1 MHMKRF
7 VFMAMALFLA
17 VTMNAQDVQ
26 KRYEEA
32 VNLLNSNLDEA
43 KLFLEKWEKE
53 DASNPE
59 LFSLWFNYYF
69 AMSRQSVVEL
79 NTERSNRPNA
89 YAISDSTGK
98 TVGYLQE
105 RLFYN
110 DSLLTIAFN
119 WLDKGIAANPDRLD
133 FYFGKATASLR
144 ADKDSLCVDI
154 LQKAMDRSVQIGP
167 RWLWTF
173 GESRENEPDLLTGCI
188 QDFFISLYE
197 KNNMQYAERLLVA
210 ATERFPENIMFM
222 SNAGILAL
230 ENGDFERALQLF
242 QTAEKLNGNDYVV
255 LMNIAFTYRNLGNMA
270 EAKNYYRKV
279 IENCGPE
286 GAAEAERLLKELEN

>member
-7 VFMAMALFLA
+7 VFMAMTLFLA
-17 VTMNAQDVQ
+17 VTINAQDVLQ
-26 KRYEEA
+26 RYDQA

-110 DSLLTIAFN
+110 DSL
-119 WLDKGIAANPDRLD
+119 
-133 FYFGKATASLR
+133 
-144 ADKDSLCVDI
+144 
-154 LQKAMDRSVQIGP
+154 
-167 RWLWTF
+167 
-173 GESRENEPDLLTGCI
+173 
-188 QDFFISLYE
+188 
-197 KNNMQYAERLLVA
+197 
-210 ATERFPENIMFM
+210 
-222 SNAGILAL
+222 
-230 ENGDFERALQLF
+230 
-242 QTAEKLNGNDYVV
+242 
-255 LMNIAFTYRNLGNMA
+255 
-270 EAKNYYRKV
+270 
-279 IENCGPE
+279 
-286 GAAEAERLLKELEN
+286 

>member
-1 MHMKRF
+1 MKRF
-7 VFMAMALFLA
+7 VFMAMTLFLA
-17 VTMNAQDVQ
+17 VTINAQDVQ
-26 KRYEEA
+26 QRYDQA

-173 GESRENEPDLLTGCI
+173 GESRENEPDLLTGSI

-230 ENGDFERALQLF
+230 EKGDFERALQLF
-242 QTAEKLNGNDYVV
+242 QTAEKINGNDYVV
-255 LMNIAFTYRNLGNMA
+255 LMNIAFTYRNLGNIA

-279 IENCGPE
+279 IENCSPE
-286 GAAEAERLLKELEN
+286 GAADAERLLKELEN

>member
-1 MHMKRF
+1 MKRF
-7 VFMAMALFLA
+7 VFMAMTLFLA
-17 VTMNAQDVQ
+17 VTINAQDVQ
-26 KRYEEA
+26 QRYDQA

-53 DASNPE
+53 DANNPE

-79 NTERSNRPNA
+79 NTERSNSPNA

-173 GESRENEPDLLTGCI
+173 GESRENEPDLLTGSI

-242 QTAEKLNGNDYVV
+242 QTAEKINGNDYVV

-279 IENCGPE
+279 IENCSPE